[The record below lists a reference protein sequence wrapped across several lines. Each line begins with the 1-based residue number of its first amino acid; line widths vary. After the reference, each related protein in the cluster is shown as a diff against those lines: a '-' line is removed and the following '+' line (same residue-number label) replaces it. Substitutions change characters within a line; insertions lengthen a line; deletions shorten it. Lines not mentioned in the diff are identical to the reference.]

1 MINVG
6 IAYRQTFCPGVVWL
20 ITLAAAAIIT
30 YTADIRH
37 MKDIFALCYFLLII
51 IASEAFGYIWGKII
65 FGATYYG
72 GCLENGDPSIQQ
84 LSACWVEGV
93 VARYTRIGVVKV
105 WPIIDACVAS
115 IASVPAQDIFP
126 RLTQPTPSTSGSKLG
141 AIIVNIRA
149 SIPPIIIIGACRD
162 QLRIGFAQGARTTYI
177 PHRKLPCASSA

>member
-1 MINVG
+1 VK
-6 IAYRQTFCPGVVWL
+6 Y
-20 ITLAAAAIIT
+20 
-30 YTADIRH
+30 
-37 MKDIFALCYFLLII
+37 IFSLCYFLLII
-51 IASEAFGYIWGKII
+51 IASEALGYIGGKVV